1 MTLPGAVYLR
11 RQGCHC
17 VETGSCLSDS
27 SAQLFQGSAQ
37 RGKQPCLTS
46 KHTTASGLRVRGWA
60 TCPRRVREERAADVQ
75 PAGGHA
81 QGAVAGLVAKLQWLL
96 ELRGLAFLPQRWKQ
110 SMETLLS
117 SSNTSLLPK
126 PSAPG
131 RIPLD
136 FRDLGRSWLIISRLL
151 FPLASLC

>member
-17 VETGSCLSDS
+17 VETGSFLSDS

-60 TCPRRVREERAADVQ
+60 TCPHGVREERAADVQ
-75 PAGGHA
+75 PADGQA
-81 QGAVAGLVAKLQWLL
+81 QVAGLVAKLQWLL

-110 SMETLLS
+110 SIETLLS

-126 PSAPG
+126 PSAPA

-136 FRDLGRSWLIISRLL
+136 SRDLGRSWLIVSRLL
-151 FPLASLC
+151 FPLASPC